1 MGRPPALSAV
11 PRLERGTAPPPARRR
26 GEASAGGRR
35 RGRAAGLYRPEK
47 KTEGGSRSLS
57 LLSGDVPGDVAQP
70 LFLAVA
76 VVDHRH
82 LGELVQAEQG
92 VHPHG
97 RQLEHEGRQE
107 A

>member
-1 MGRPPALSAV
+1 MGEPPALSAV
-11 PRLERGTAPPPARRR
+11 PRPERGPAPPPA
-26 GEASAGGRR
+26 GGGRR
-35 RGRAAGLYRPEK
+35 LPEADGEGGRLASIAQEK
-47 KTEGGSRSLS
+47 RTEGGWRSLS